1 MVSTAIYTILS
12 VVIVSLV
19 SLIGVFSLSFYKKFL
34 KKAMILMVSLSAGTL
49 FGGAFLHL
57 LPEAVEE
64 VGFSIEISLIVL
76 AGIIVFFILE
86 KIIHMHHHHHEDPH
100 IHHHRPKPVGI
111 LNLVGDG
118 VHNFL
123 DGLIIAAAFLISLPA
138 GIATTIAVFLHEIPQ
153 EIADYG
159 VLIYAGFT
167 RNQALLF
174 NLLSGGVAIIG
185 AIVGLS
191 FAGHADKFLQFTI
204 PFAAGG
210 FIYIAG
216 SNLIPELHKHS
227 RLKESLQHL
236 FFMLLGI
243 VLMYGLLFIE

>member
-167 RNQALLF
+167 RHRRCEKSARRYRAL
-174 NLLSGGVAIIG
+174 S
-185 AIVGLS
+185 
-191 FAGHADKFLQFTI
+191 
-204 PFAAGG
+204 
-210 FIYIAG
+210 
-216 SNLIPELHKHS
+216 
-227 RLKESLQHL
+227 
-236 FFMLLGI
+236 
-243 VLMYGLLFIE
+243 

>member
-1 MVSTAIYTILS
+1 M
-12 VVIVSLV
+12 
-19 SLIGVFSLSFYKKFL
+19 F
-34 KKAMILMVSLSAGTL
+34 MVSLSAGTL

-57 LPEAVEE
+57 LPEAVENT
-64 VGFSIEISLIVL
+64 GFTTEISLIIL
-76 AGIIVFFILE
+76 AGIIIFFILE

-100 IHHHRPKPVGI
+100 IHHHKPMHVGI
-111 LNLVGDG
+111 LNLVADG

-123 DGLIIAAAFLISLPA
+123 DGLIIAGSFLISMPA
-138 GIATTIAVFLHEIPQ
+138 GIATTIAVFLHEVPQ

-167 RNQALLF
+167 RKKALLF
-174 NLLSGGVAIIG
+174 NFLSGAIAIVG

-191 FAGHADKFLQFTI
+191 FAGQAEQFLFFII

-227 RLKESLQHL
+227 RLKESLLHL
-236 FFMLLGI
+236 LFMVTGI
-243 VLMYGLLFIE
+243 VIMYGLLFLE